1 MAYDSLD
8 QHDRDLDNPDSDS
21 AEGNNGVGVGP
32 AKNSTGARALN
43 TSRRQ
48 NRQFQQP
55 TAAAAAA
62 ERVIALTTS
71 NRSRSHTDSSYEI
84 IEEDDY
90 EDQEEPEQ
98 QPDDDPTLTS
108 SPPGLSAIPIPIA
121 NPIPSKS
128 SDSDTNNIQILPN
141 TRKPH
146 PLPILPAL
154 RTAVPADSL
163 ALRHPTPVDDQR
175 VRLASY
181 SDKIEHLER
190 TAERLSMTSSIDD
203 AIRDLHG
210 ELKRNDSRRSPLRS
224 SPPDVTTIETRATAA
239 DSANLTIGAA
249 DNENNDANSNTQK
262 TALRDLVASISTT
275 TPPTGLARSASKS
288 SRFGSRPEPELEGR
302 PLDLYVHS
310 SLASTSM
317 ASAAQPSPSPTAAQS
332 PLELTVPDDVYLPM
346 DRQSPI
352 KLQVRNPETKEMDEG
367 SSPSS
372 TDSYDVEK
380 MFAGFD
386 GAHAP
391 PQQPQQHIT
400 IQEPVDA
407 LGISPRR
414 SSFGALLEVDGIDS
428 NVPQRPAKDRL
439 SFAPNPV
446 VQRQP
451 RLSSVERR
459 SMAMSQ
465 SYEDRE
471 TGQQMLYYPAP
482 VPVMLNLPQKLS
494 KAPSSMARSKR
505 RTQALSTLPPPARQT
520 AIWLPDVLEIED
532 QPHLP
537 ENDEAQQL
545 EYIPQHQRMSMGGR
559 RVTQDIQHLP
569 PQLRAS
575 AFFDLPAPEQVV
587 ELKDQSA
594 MATLDSILD
603 ASAHAPV
610 TAFTDH
616 LIAGHLGAEVYGQVK
631 TPIKG
636 PNKAPNRG
644 STANLLTPEE
654 PTPKKRTSAFNLLGR
669 KASTGNVLDA
679 ETEKTRA
686 AMIADI
692 RAGKIIR
699 DDDEEEPVA
708 PEPLQELEEEEE
720 YQGAPT
726 TLLAELQLRKQQQK
740 HRTRPLITAYPNGLH
755 STLLQ
760 LDAVAQAEVESRKNK
775 PVTLAWEGQSA
786 DEPEDVE
793 DDDDVPLA
801 LIYAKNAQKAQ
812 ALDVNRP
819 LSLIERREMEENEPL
834 SRRRD
839 RLQGKIPIN
848 RTSLLS
854 VIPPPPPPPPE
865 EEGETLA
872 ERLAR
877 LNGDEEGAATDLP
890 KARPVSGDFASEM
903 MSQFGGDLLDKDKPK
918 EGPTDEEEE
927 TLGQRRKRLQAE
939 ALARAEEVGAG
950 AGANTPSP
958 AAVER
963 PDPYKRHSMANILHV
978 HPQAGATSTPFQTSK
993 PHTGLLNQRMGGAGP
1008 RASSFNVNVP
1018 SRAPVGGFKG
1028 GMYND
1033 GQAGTAPRVAPAPYN
1048 PYNTAALHQFPQ
1060 PTLGLYGAG
1069 FGGGM
1074 GMGMM
1079 QQQAYSPGG
1088 TAPLPMPLAYL
1099 PQMQNTMAAS
1109 MGIMNMKM
1117 NMAVAG
1123 QQMQMPLNQG
1133 QIDMVE
1139 RWRQSVMQ

>member
-8 QHDRDLDNPDSDS
+8 QHDHDLDDPDSDCD
-21 AEGNNGVGVGP
+21 AEGHGVGQ
-32 AKNSTGARALN
+32 AKNSPGPRALN
-43 TSRRQ
+43 TSRRPVS
-48 NRQFQQP
+48 QFQQP

-62 ERVIALTTS
+62 VRALTTS

-84 IEEDDY
+84 VEDDDY
-90 EDQEEPEQ
+90 EDQQ
-98 QPDDDPTLTS
+98 QDDDPTLTS
-108 SPPGLSAIPIPIA
+108 RSQGRSALPIST
-121 NPIPSKS
+121 PIPSKS
-128 SDSDTNNIQILPN
+128 SDNNPDNPNNTSNPLPN

-146 PLPILPAL
+146 PILPILL
-154 RTAVPADSL
+154 TAVPASSL

-175 VRLASY
+175 ARLASY

-210 ELKRNDSRRSPLRS
+210 ALKRNDSRRSPLRS

-239 DSANLTIGAA
+239 DAANPTIIDADHTNDA
-249 DNENNDANSNTQK
+249 DNNTTTQK
-262 TALRDLVASISTT
+262 IPLKDRVASITT
-275 TPPTGLARSASKS
+275 SSSGLARSASKASRASKS

-310 SLASTSM
+310 SLVSTASM
-317 ASAAQPSPSPTAAQS
+317 AQPSPTAAQS
-332 PLELTVPDDVYLPM
+332 PLEVTVHEDTYPSM

-352 KLQVRNPETKEMDEG
+352 KLQVRNPEAKETGEP

-372 TDSYDVEK
+372 TYSYDAEK

-391 PQQPQQHIT
+391 PQQQQQHIT

-414 SSFGALLEVDGIDS
+414 SSFGALLTVDGVES
-428 NVPQRPAKDRL
+428 NVPQRPARDRL
-439 SFAPNPV
+439 SFAADPV
-446 VQRQP
+446 VQRAP
-451 RLSSVERR
+451 RMSSADRR
-459 SMAMSQ
+459 SIAMSQ
-465 SYEDRE
+465 ASQAYEDPE

-494 KAPSSMARSKR
+494 KAPSSMARTKR
-505 RTQALSTLPPPARQT
+505 RTQALSTVPAPARQT
-520 AIWLPDVLEIED
+520 AIWLPDVLETDD

-545 EYIPQHQRMSMGGR
+545 EYMPQHQRMSMGGR

-587 ELKDQSA
+587 ELKEQSA
-594 MATLDSILD
+594 VATLDSILD

-636 PNKAPNRG
+636 PNRAPNRG
-644 STANLLTPEE
+644 STANLLAPEE
-654 PTPKKRTSAFNLLGR
+654 TAPKKRTSAFNLLGR
-669 KASTGNVLDA
+669 KTSGTNALDA

-692 RAGKIIR
+692 RAGKLIR
-699 DDDEEEPVA
+699 EDDEEEPAVS
-708 PEPLQELEEEEE
+708 EPMEEPEEEQ

-740 HRTRPLITAYPNGLH
+740 HRTRPLITSYPNGLH

-760 LDAVAQAEVESRKNK
+760 LDAVAQAEAESRKQK

-786 DEPEDVE
+786 EEREDAE
-793 DDDDVPLA
+793 DDEDVPLA

-819 LSLIERREMEENEPL
+819 LSLIERRDMEENEPL

-854 VIPPPPPPPPE
+854 VMPPPPPPPPE

-872 ERLAR
+872 ERLAI

-903 MSQFGGDLLDKDKPK
+903 MSQFGGDLLDAEKDKPK
-918 EGPTDEEEE
+918 DTPNDEEEE

-939 ALARAEEVGAG
+939 ALARAAEVGASAG
-950 AGANTPSP
+950 GANTPSP
-958 AAVER
+958 AAER
-963 PDPYKRHSMANILHV
+963 PDPYKRHSMANLLHV
-978 HPQAGATSTPFQTSK
+978 HPQAGAASMPFNAAK
-993 PHTGLLNQRMGGAGP
+993 PHTGLLGLNQRMGAT
-1008 RASSFNVNVP
+1008 RSSSYNIP
-1018 SRAPVGGFKG
+1018 SRAHAGGFKG

-1048 PYNTAALHQFPQ
+1048 PYDTAALHQFPQ
-1060 PTLGLYGAG
+1060 PTLGAYGTG

-1074 GMGMM
+1074 GVGGFGGM
-1079 QQQAYSPGG
+1079 
-1088 TAPLPMPLAYL
+1088 PMPLAYL

-1109 MGIMNMKM
+1109 MGIMNMKL
-1117 NMAVAG
+1117 NMAVTG
-1123 QQMQMPLNQG
+1123 QGDQPLNQG